1 MIIGIA
7 CALLPVRELR
17 SMIDN
22 RVRVLMDRWSL
33 ELSGD
38 VRMRDCGGLRCVGKS
53 WSVRARG
60 ARADRSTRT
69 KLSRGSRAI
78 GTEGGVSKAY
88 MTRRL
93 DRTII
98 NEGE

>member
-38 VRMRDCGGLRCVGKS
+38 VRMRDCGGLGCVGKS

-60 ARADRSTRT
+60 ARADQRTRMF
-69 KLSRGSRAI
+69 GSSVA
-78 GTEGGVSKAY
+78 SKIHVIMFRY
-88 MTRRL
+88 
-93 DRTII
+93 
-98 NEGE
+98 